1 MKFNAEHGCIN
12 AMYHICIWDFM
23 QTNLGIRGTIRLK
36 EFSVSLLCEK
46 AWSAS
51 KVNPLDLSSSEEV
64 ELT

>member
-1 MKFNAEHGCIN
+1 MKFNAEHGCIV
-12 AMYHICIWDFM
+12 YIWDFM

>member
-1 MKFNAEHGCIN
+1 MKFNAEHGCIK
-12 AMYHICIWDFM
+12 MYHICIWDFM